1 MDETSPGHEPEDR
14 ESGGRDAGLI
24 AFVDAWN
31 GQQGLPTPDHH
42 RLICGWLEACWLG
55 GRRHLLLMAFRSSG
69 KSTLVGLF
77 CAWLLKLQPDLRILV
92 LAADLAL
99 AKKMVRTVKRILER
113 HPETEALKPERP
125 DQWGAEEFTV
135 RRSLELRDPS
145 MLARG
150 ITANLTGSRA
160 DVVICDDVEVPRT
173 CDTAPKREDLRTRLS
188 EVDYVMVPGGLQLY
202 VGTPHTYYTIYAEA
216 ARPEIGES
224 GPFLADFERM
234 VLPVLDGRGNSVW
247 PQRFTPEAIDRI
259 RRSTGVNKFRSQ
271 MMLEPVNVAD
281 GRLDP
286 DRMVP
291 YDGDLCY
298 SEAGGQAVLTIA
310 GRRMVSASCWW
321 DPAYGTR
328 APDGPAREGARGD
341 ASVVAAVFSDAE
353 GGYWLHRL
361 RYLRVDPADPED
373 EATQQCRQVA
383 EMVEELHLPA
393 VTVEANGL
401 GAFLPGILRRELGR
415 AGIAA
420 AVLEARS
427 TRAKSDRIVEA
438 FDVVLAARAL
448 HAHRSVWGTPFV
460 REMREWRPD
469 GRGRTP
475 DDGLDA
481 VSGCLAAEPV
491 RIGRVARPVRR
502 ADWRGAQGLRADSDF
517 VP

>member
-1 MDETSPGHEPEDR
+1 MPEEDQ
-14 ESGGRDAGLI
+14 GLF
-24 AFVDAWN
+24 AFVEAWN
-31 GQQGLPTPDHH
+31 GGQGLSTPRHH
-42 RLICGWLEACWLG
+42 RLISAWLEDCWQD

-77 CAWLLKLQPDLRILV
+77 CAWLLKRDPNLRILV

-113 HPETEALKPERP
+113 HPGTQALKPEKLEL
-125 DQWGAEEFTV
+125 WGAEQFTV
-135 RRSLELRDPS
+135 SRPLELRDPS

-173 CDTAPKREDLRTRLS
+173 CDTAPKRDDLRMRLS
-188 EVDYVMVPGGLQLY
+188 EVDYVIVPGGLQLY
-202 VGTPHTYYTIYAEA
+202 VGTPHTYYTIYAA
-216 ARPEIGES
+216 DPRPEIGEAE
-224 GPFLADFERM
+224 PFLAGFERM
-234 VLPVLDGRGNSVW
+234 VLPVLDRRGESIW
-247 PQRFTPEAIDRI
+247 PERFTPAALDRI

-271 MMLEPVNVAD
+271 MMLEPVNIAD

-291 YDGDLCY
+291 YEGELSY
-298 SEAGGQAVLTIA
+298 SEAGGQAVLTIG

-321 DPAYGTR
+321 DPAYGAR
-328 APDGPAREGARGD
+328 APDGPAGMSGQGGGRGD
-341 ASVVAAVFSDAE
+341 ASVVAAVFSDAD

-361 RYLRVDPADPED
+361 RYLRIDPADPED
-373 EATQQCRQVA
+373 EATQQCRQVV
-383 EMVEELHLPA
+383 EMVGELHLPA

-420 AVLEARS
+420 AVIEARS
-427 TRAKSDRIVEA
+427 TRAKADRIVEA

-448 HAHRSVWGTPFV
+448 HAHRSVWDTPFV

-481 VSGCLAAEPV
+481 VSGCLTAEPV
-491 RIGRVARPVRR
+491 RVGRVARPARR
-502 ADWRGAQGLRADSDF
+502 ADWRGGGGVSVDSDF
-517 VP
+517 IP